1 MIRSLRPALL
11 AVSLFAGLGLSSV
24 ACAQSPVAHNDPIE
38 PINRGFFAV
47 NEALDTVIFKPVATV
62 WNTVLPQP
70 VRASVSNVFGNLD
83 DVFIG
88 ANHLLQGRGK
98 DAMTDFSRV
107 LINSTVG
114 LAGLIDVASTQNLPK
129 GEGDFGQTLG
139 VWGAEPGFYMV
150 LPLLGPSTAR
160 DTVGRAARVV
170 SDPRYYLAD
179 AWYYSLTGLEFVQ
192 IKADN
197 VDNANLIDTS
207 SLDKYAFTRNL
218 YLQRRAAVVQSG
230 REAAGAR

>member
-1 MIRSLRPALL
+1 MTYSVRATWVAAAFLT
-11 AVSLFAGLGLSSV
+11 GLGLSSV
-24 ACAQSPVAHNDPIE
+24 ALAQGSEHRDPIE
-38 PINRGFFAV
+38 PINRGFFGL
-47 NEALDTVIFKPVATV
+47 NEVLDTIAFKPISAV
-62 WNTVLPQP
+62 WNTVVPKP
-70 VRASVSNVFGNLD
+70 VRTGVSNVFSNLD

-114 LAGLIDVASTQNLPK
+114 IGGLIDVASTQNLQK

-139 VWGAEPGFYMV
+139 VWGVGPGFYLV
-150 LPLLGPSTAR
+150 LPLMGPSTAR
-160 DTVGRAARVV
+160 DTIGRAARVA
-170 SDPRYYLAD
+170 SDPRTYMAD
-179 AWYYSLTGLEFVQ
+179 AWSYSLIGLEFVQ

-197 VDNANLIDTS
+197 VDNANLIDSS

-218 YLQRRAAVVQSG
+218 YLQRRAAIVQSG
-230 REAAGAR
+230 RDAAGAR

>member
-1 MIRSLRPALL
+1 MIHLARSALVATTL
-11 AVSLFAGLGLSSV
+11 VAGLALSSS
-24 ACAQSPVAHNDPIE
+24 AIAQGPAHNDPIE
-38 PINRGFFAV
+38 PINRGVFGL
-47 NEALDTVIFKPVATV
+47 NEVLDTIAFKPIATV
-62 WNTVLPQP
+62 WNAVVPKP
-70 VRASVSNVFGNLD
+70 VRTGVSNVFSNLD

-114 LAGLIDVASTQNLPK
+114 IGGLIDVASTQNLQK

-139 VWGAEPGFYMV
+139 VWGAGPGFYMV

-160 DTVGRAARVV
+160 DTVGRAARVA
-170 SDPRYYLAD
+170 SDPRTYMAD
-179 AWYYSLTGLEFVQ
+179 AWSYSLTGLEFVQ

-218 YLQRRAAVVQSG
+218 YLQRRAAIVQSG
-230 REAAGAR
+230 RDAAGVR

>member
-1 MIRSLRPALL
+1 MTYSVRATWVAAAFLT
-11 AVSLFAGLGLSSV
+11 GLGFSSV
-24 ACAQSPVAHNDPIE
+24 ALAQGPEHHDPIE
-38 PINRGFFAV
+38 PINRGFFGLNDV
-47 NEALDTVIFKPVATV
+47 LDTIALKPISAV
-62 WNTVLPQP
+62 WNTVVPKP
-70 VRASVSNVFGNLD
+70 VRTGVGNVFSNLD

-114 LAGLIDVASTQNLPK
+114 IGGLIDVASTQNLQK

-139 VWGAEPGFYMV
+139 VWGVGPGFYLV
-150 LPLLGPSTAR
+150 LPLMGPSTAR
-160 DTVGRAARVV
+160 DTIGRAARMA
-170 SDPRYYLAD
+170 SDPRTYMVD
-179 AWYYSLTGLEFVQ
+179 AWSYSLRGLEFVQ

-197 VDNANLIDTS
+197 VGNANLIDSS

-218 YLQRRAAVVQSG
+218 YLQRRAAIVQSG

>member
-1 MIRSLRPALL
+1 MTYSVRATLAAAAL
-11 AVSLFAGLGLSSV
+11 VAGLGFAS
-24 ACAQSPVAHNDPIE
+24 AAMAQGSEHRDPIE
-38 PINRGFFAV
+38 PINRGVFGL
-47 NEALDTVIFKPVATV
+47 NEVLDTIAFKPISTV
-62 WNTVLPQP
+62 WNTVLPKP
-70 VRASVSNVFGNLD
+70 VRTGVSNVFSNLD

-114 LAGLIDVASTQNLPK
+114 VAGLIDVASTQDLQK

-139 VWGAEPGFYMV
+139 VWGVEPGFYLV

-160 DTVGRAARVV
+160 DTVGRAARIA
-170 SDPRYYLAD
+170 SDPRTYVPA
-179 AWYYSLTGLEFVQ
+179 AWSYSLTGLEFVQ

-197 VDNANLIDTS
+197 VDNANLIDSS
-207 SLDKYAFTRNL
+207 SLDKYAFVRNL
-218 YLQRRAAVVQSG
+218 YLQRRAAIVQSG
-230 REAAGAR
+230 RDAVGAH

>member
-1 MIRSLRPALL
+1 MTYSVRATWV
-11 AVSLFAGLGLSSV
+11 AAAFVAGLSFSS
-24 ACAQSPVAHNDPIE
+24 AAIAQGSENRDPIE
-38 PINRGFFAV
+38 PINRGFFGL
-47 NEALDTVIFKPVATV
+47 NEVLDTIAFKPISTV
-62 WNTVLPQP
+62 WNTVVPKP
-70 VRASVSNVFGNLD
+70 VRTGVSNVFSNLD

-114 LAGLIDVASTQNLPK
+114 IGGLIDVASTQNLQK

-139 VWGAEPGFYMV
+139 VWGVGPGFYLV
-150 LPLLGPSTAR
+150 LPLMGPSTAR
-160 DTVGRAARVV
+160 DTVGRAARVA
-170 SDPRYYLAD
+170 SDPRTYMAD
-179 AWYYSLTGLEFVQ
+179 AWSYSLTGLEFVQ

-197 VDNANLIDTS
+197 VGNANLIDSS
-207 SLDKYAFTRNL
+207 SLDKYAFVRNL
-218 YLQRRAAVVQSG
+218 YLQRRAAIVQSG

>member
-1 MIRSLRPALL
+1 MIRSVRS
-11 AVSLFAGLGLSSV
+11 AVIAAVFFAGSSLSC
-24 ACAQSPVAHNDPIE
+24 ALAQSPAPHNDPLE
-38 PINRGFFAV
+38 PVNRGFFAL
-47 NEALDTVIFKPVATV
+47 NEALDTVALKPIATI
-62 WNTVLPQP
+62 WNTVLPKP
-70 VRASVSNVFGNLD
+70 VRMGVANVFGNLD

-88 ANHLLQGRGK
+88 ANHLLQGRGR

-114 LAGLIDVASTQNLPK
+114 IAGLIDVASTQNLQK

-139 VWGAEPGFYMV
+139 VWGAEPGFYLV
-150 LPLLGPSTAR
+150 LPLMGPSSAR
-160 DTVGRAARVV
+160 DTIGRAARVA
-170 SDPRYYLAD
+170 SDPRTYMVD
-179 AWYYSLTGLEFVQ
+179 AWSYGLIGLEFVQ

-218 YLQRRAAVVQSG
+218 YLQRRAAIVQSG